1 MYKRLPAALK
11 KKRIELGLSQAKFA
25 DQLMVPL
32 GTYKSWELGLST
44 PDYSYRQVM
53 VELGSDFLKLWE
65 RDKQEI

>member
-11 KKRIELGLSQAKFA
+11 KKRIELGLSRAKFA

>member
-25 DQLMVPL
+25 DQLIVPL